1 MQPSPKSAMA
11 ALDLARAAHSALN
24 DLMPKMA
31 LAFNGV
37 ASLEM
42 AKETEI
48 FLILL
53 EIHCQVN
60 YFDFFMMSRASVS
73 RILVLLISLLYLF
86 GVDQSQ
92 CILRVPQNLK
102 KIAHSD
108 LMFTKY
114 NVQYRVTLI
123 SNFLDFPKSVVFWKM
138 IFGKLISDFL

>member
-102 KIAHSD
+102 KITHLD
-108 LMFTKY
+108 LTFT
-114 NVQYRVTLI
+114 
-123 SNFLDFPKSVVFWKM
+123 
-138 IFGKLISDFL
+138 

>member
-37 ASLEM
+37 ASLGMVKEM
-42 AKETEI
+42 EI

-60 YFDFFMMSRASVS
+60 YYDFFMMSRELKIKYQLFYFIQVS
-73 RILVLLISLLYLF
+73 EV
-86 GVDQSQ
+86 
-92 CILRVPQNLK
+92 
-102 KIAHSD
+102 
-108 LMFTKY
+108 
-114 NVQYRVTLI
+114 
-123 SNFLDFPKSVVFWKM
+123 
-138 IFGKLISDFL
+138 

>member
-37 ASLEM
+37 ASLGM
-42 AKETEI
+42 AKEMEI

-60 YFDFFMMSRASVS
+60 FFDFLMMSRKLEMI
-73 RILVLLISLLYLF
+73 RLPDCFTGYLLQLCFVVKHLYQEF
-86 GVDQSQ
+86 
-92 CILRVPQNLK
+92 
-102 KIAHSD
+102 
-108 LMFTKY
+108 
-114 NVQYRVTLI
+114 
-123 SNFLDFPKSVVFWKM
+123 
-138 IFGKLISDFL
+138 

>member
-37 ASLEM
+37 ASLGM

-60 YFDFFMMSRASVS
+60 YFDLLMMSRELKNDPIIPDCFRVVLCCEASVLE
-73 RILVLLISLLYLF
+73 IV
-86 GVDQSQ
+86 
-92 CILRVPQNLK
+92 
-102 KIAHSD
+102 
-108 LMFTKY
+108 
-114 NVQYRVTLI
+114 
-123 SNFLDFPKSVVFWKM
+123 
-138 IFGKLISDFL
+138 

>member
-37 ASLEM
+37 ASLGM
-42 AKETEI
+42 AKEMEI

-60 YFDFFMMSRASVS
+60 YFDFFMMSRELEMIQLPDSFRVGLCCEASVS
-73 RILVLLISLLYLF
+73 RILVLLIY
-86 GVDQSQ
+86 
-92 CILRVPQNLK
+92 
-102 KIAHSD
+102 
-108 LMFTKY
+108 
-114 NVQYRVTLI
+114 
-123 SNFLDFPKSVVFWKM
+123 
-138 IFGKLISDFL
+138 

>member
-1 MQPSPKSAMA
+1 MLSMQPSPKSAMA

-53 EIHCQVN
+53 EIHCQ
-60 YFDFFMMSRASVS
+60 
-73 RILVLLISLLYLF
+73 
-86 GVDQSQ
+86 
-92 CILRVPQNLK
+92 
-102 KIAHSD
+102 D
-108 LMFTKY
+108 L
-114 NVQYRVTLI
+114 
-123 SNFLDFPKSVVFWKM
+123 
-138 IFGKLISDFL
+138 

>member
-1 MQPSPKSAMA
+1 MQPSPKSARMA
-11 ALDLARAAHSALN
+11 ALDLARAAHLALN

-60 YFDFFMMSRASVS
+60 YFDFFMMSRELK
-73 RILVLLISLLYLF
+73 IKYQLL
-86 GVDQSQ
+86 
-92 CILRVPQNLK
+92 
-102 KIAHSD
+102 D
-108 LMFTKY
+108 LIQ
-114 NVQYRVTLI
+114 V
-123 SNFLDFPKSVVFWKM
+123 
-138 IFGKLISDFL
+138 

>member
-31 LAFNGV
+31 LAFNEV
-37 ASLEM
+37 ASLGM

-60 YFDFFMMSRASVS
+60 YFDFFMMSRELKMIQLRDCFRVVLCCEASVS
-73 RILVLLISLLYLF
+73 RILLL
-86 GVDQSQ
+86 
-92 CILRVPQNLK
+92 
-102 KIAHSD
+102 
-108 LMFTKY
+108 LM
-114 NVQYRVTLI
+114 
-123 SNFLDFPKSVVFWKM
+123 
-138 IFGKLISDFL
+138 

>member
-37 ASLEM
+37 ASLGM

-48 FLILL
+48 YLILL

-60 YFDFFMMSRASVS
+60 YFDFFMMSRE
-73 RILVLLISLLYLF
+73 L
-86 GVDQSQ
+86 
-92 CILRVPQNLK
+92 
-102 KIAHSD
+102 
-108 LMFTKY
+108 
-114 NVQYRVTLI
+114 
-123 SNFLDFPKSVVFWKM
+123 KM
-138 IFGKLISDFL
+138 IQLPDCLELCFVVKHLYQEFWCYL

>member
-1 MQPSPKSAMA
+1 MQPSPKSALAAVA
-11 ALDLARAAHSALN
+11 ALDLARAAHLALN

-60 YFDFFMMSRASVS
+60 YFDFFMMSRELK
-73 RILVLLISLLYLF
+73 IKYQLL
-86 GVDQSQ
+86 
-92 CILRVPQNLK
+92 
-102 KIAHSD
+102 D
-108 LMFTKY
+108 LIQ
-114 NVQYRVTLI
+114 V
-123 SNFLDFPKSVVFWKM
+123 
-138 IFGKLISDFL
+138 